1 MRKLT
6 LALSAASLAIAG
18 TAFAQAPAAP
28 DGAGADHPHAW
39 HREPMT
45 RTDAQARAD
54 KLFARLDANGDGKID
69 AADRTA
75 RRDQRRDER
84 FARLDADNNGAISRD
99 EFAAAGDK
107 ARERFAEHAK
117 GPEGQDGHKFGG
129 HGFGGQRVAWGG
141 HRGMRGHHGGHGFG
155 EGLAMAGK
163 KADTDNDGAISKA
176 EFETAAL
183 AMFDR
188 ADANHDGTVTPEER
202 QQLHGAHRDWQRHE
216 PAAATG

>member
-18 TAFAQAPAAP
+18 TAFAQAP
-28 DGAGADHPHAW
+28 DGPHRDHARDHGPL
-39 HREPMT
+39 T

-54 KLFARLDANGDGKID
+54 KLFAKLDANGDGKID

-75 RRDQRRDER
+75 RRDQRRDEH
-84 FARLDADNNGAISRD
+84 FARLDADHDGAISKA

-107 ARERFAEHAK
+107 ARERFAGHAK

-202 QQLHGAHRDWQRHE
+202 QQLHGAHRDWHRHE